1 MYQIL
6 NCSDLKKKL
15 ENTPSIVSNVTMN
28 KNVTLELVNRRMADE
43 RLPVSVLMIITNSIG
58 AVANLMI
65 VFVFLFRLTKWMDSG
80 RFFVPFLAMNDAI
93 VCVFG
98 TVYRVYLNFYFITRK
113 SNIVCDTG
121 AYFLHVFVHISS
133 VILLLIAVDRFLLFY
148 QNGKKSLSL
157 KQKWI
162 SLCVAVVIVVISG
175 STIWIFYGELKVK
188 VKKHRNLNVENIT
201 FYQCSEKHGRSYE
214 TAAIVNTA
222 IILCLV
228 FCQVI
233 VMAVLYSYIARIIHT
248 AFKKR
253 IQTKKTKLPSKQ
265 DSMSKTSSFELRPGG
280 TKNDINTN
288 PERKAYRSRERL
300 NGMWGKSLS
309 RQTLTFHFRKH
320 RFTYTFMVLTG
331 VYAVNLIPSMVIT
344 LMAITIGEHTFWHQL
359 TNGQLLASL
368 IAYDSDIFDS
378 TIHPFIY
385 GFLDTKLREEIKGMF
400 NGRK

>member
-1 MYQIL
+1 M
-6 NCSDLKKKL
+6 
-15 ENTPSIVSNVTMN
+15 VSNVTMN
-28 KNVTLELVNRRMADE
+28 KGVTLEAVNRVMADE
-43 RLPVSVLMIITNSIG
+43 RLPMSVIMIITNSIG
-58 AVANLMI
+58 AVANFMI

-93 VCVFG
+93 VCVVG
-98 TVYRVYLNFYFITRK
+98 TVYRVYLNFYFITPK
-113 SNIVCDTG
+113 SDTLCQMG
-121 AYFLHVFVHISS
+121 TYFLGVFVHISS
-133 VILLLIAVDRFLLFY
+133 MILLLIAVDRFLLFY
-148 QNGKKSLSL
+148 HNDKKSFSL

-162 SLCVAVVIVVISG
+162 SLCVAVVIAAISG
-175 STIWIFYGELKVK
+175 STIWIFYGELEVQVK
-188 VKKHRNLNVENIT
+188 EYRNLNVENVT
-201 FYQCSEKHGRSYE
+201 FYQCSEKHGPKNE
-214 TAAIVNTA
+214 TAAVVNTV

-253 IQTKKTKLPSKQ
+253 THRKKINAPGKQ
-265 DSMSKTSSFELRPGG
+265 DSMSKTSSSELGPIG
-280 TKNDINTN
+280 TKTDSIIKT
-288 PERKAYRSRERL
+288 ERKTGRSRERL
-300 NGMWGKSLS
+300 NSLWGKSLS

-344 LMAITIGEHTFWHQL
+344 LISITVGEHTFWHQL
-359 TNGQLLASL
+359 TYSQLQASL
-368 IAYDSDIFDS
+368 IAYNSDIFDS